1 MAETASLVIRV
12 DARGISTADSM
23 LRNLAR
29 TGDTAERS
37 AQRVTFSYKT
47 LSNTS
52 NELATVTSRLDA
64 AIVGMISVD
73 TINRVISLSDSW
85 TILTNKLELARM
97 GNETVADS
105 QQRVFDIAQRSRT
118 SLEATATLYS
128 RLQRAM
134 KNTGMTGMELGRIT
148 ETINKAMIVSGA
160 TSHEASAALIQFS
173 QAMASGVLRGDEFRS
188 VAEQAPRLTQI
199 LSDSLGVTIGQLREL
214 AYSGK
219 LTADVVIKSLSG
231 AADTIDKEFSR
242 TMPTFNQ
249 QWTVATNN
257 LTKFMG
263 ESQKTQGA
271 VAALG
276 QTFVAL
282 SENLGTVV
290 TVGSALATVITARI
304 ITAMLAKTKASIA
317 AAKAS
322 QMEAAQTAATT
333 AVMQSSIGVTAQKAA
348 ADRAASLASLQVA
361 RGALAVAKG
370 TAAEAGA
377 RLALI
382 NATRA
387 HSAAIVADVQA
398 RQALNAALNATVPAA
413 SRAATA
419 MSVLR
424 GAMGLIGGPVGV
436 AMLAAGAIYSYKAS
450 LEAGRAENNQ
460 FADSVDSV
468 REKLMQMTEAQLAAN
483 AVKARAILPELEEQ
497 LKREQNALKSATET
511 QKFYEAQLKR
521 RAASGRDTASAEKN
535 LQIATDNVKLAAERA
550 EEAQRRYNN
559 VLEMTS
565 PAIEKIIPLARQLA
579 ADMKAVLNVKSG
591 PLIDEKVLDR
601 FKGQL
606 GDVNREIDV
615 NTVKGAGNA
624 RQAAIL
630 SGLYQTLG
638 KDADTYGSLIRKVA
652 MGQDVS
658 SEATSQ
664 SAKELVKYTQD
675 LAQALGKNYDLEEA
689 ERNRTKAT
697 KDAIK
702 ADNQNAKVVQDLRNK
717 LEEVTTGVKENAK
730 AKAQAVALN
739 KLNASATA
747 AEKAE
752 VVSLAAAIY
761 DAEEAQKKLDERKK
775 NRKFA
780 QGLLDEGMTDYEKIA
795 YEQNTKIA
803 ELNAKQRADDLAYY
817 QLYEDAKTQVLK
829 KASMERENLD
839 KVLMNRMISFSQESL
854 GIILSGLEE
863 GVSKQNFIYKAM
875 FAAQKAMQIPSI
887 LANTE
892 TAASAAL
899 AWGTQQ
905 GGATMGAAM
914 AGIVK
919 AMGYAS
925 AATVGGLAIAGMA
938 HDGIDNVPREGTWLL
953 DKGERVLNAPSND
966 KLNRFLDSQASQQGG
981 VNMSGG
987 VSIVQYITVQGNGD
1001 AALTQAMQQAAR
1013 DGAEQGYNKVLTD
1026 FASRG
1031 TIRRTA
1037 MG

>member
-37 AQRVTFSYKT
+37 AQRVTSSYKT

-73 TINRVISLSDSW
+73 TISRVISLSDSW

-199 LSDSLGVTIGQLREL
+199 MSDALGVTIGQLREL

-387 HSAAIVADVQA
+387 HSAAIMADVQA

-550 EEAQRRYNN
+550 EDAQRRYNN

-579 ADMKAVLNVKSG
+579 ADMKAVLNIKSG

-658 SEATSQ
+658 SEATSE
-664 SAKELVKYTQD
+664 SAKELVKYAQD

-697 KDAIK
+697 KDGIK
-702 ADNQNAKVVQDLRNK
+702 AEQQNAKVIDDLRNK
-717 LEEVTTGVKENAK
+717 LNEVTTGVKENAK

-739 KLNASATA
+739 KLNTSATA

-752 VVSLAAAIY
+752 VVRLAAAIY

>member
-37 AQRVTFSYKT
+37 AQRVTSSYKT

-85 TILTNKLELARM
+85 TILTNKLELART
-97 GNETVADS
+97 GNETVADA

-199 LSDSLGVTIGQLREL
+199 MSDSLGVTIGQLREL

-219 LTADVVIKSLSG
+219 LTSDVVIKSLSG

-322 QMEAAQTAATT
+322 RMEAAQTAATT

-387 HSAAIVADVQA
+387 HSAAIMADVQA

-460 FADSVDSV
+460 FADSFDSV

-497 LKREQNALKSATET
+497 MKREQTALKSATET

-550 EEAQRRYNN
+550 EDAQRRYNN

-579 ADMKAVLNVKSG
+579 ADMKAVLSIKSG

-658 SEATSQ
+658 SEATSE
-664 SAKELVKYTQD
+664 SAKELVKYAQD

-702 ADNQNAKVVQDLRNK
+702 ADQQNAKVIDDLRNK
-717 LEEVTTGVKENAK
+717 LNEVTTGVKENAK

-854 GIILSGLEE
+854 GVILSGLEE